1 MPENL
6 MKSLLAAT
14 LVALSA
20 TAALAQTPATSTAPK
35 PVTTV
40 PIRPAAPAATPPAT
54 QTPADTAKALGQAD
68 RIALQA
74 DLVWT
79 GDYNGVVNGEI
90 SDRVIAAIKRFQKDQ
105 GAKETGV
112 LNTQERQAL
121 AAASKKAQ
129 DNVGWKVVT
138 DMVTGARV
146 GLPGKLLPQQNSDAN
161 GTRWSAPQGTIQV
174 NLARRKESGATTAAV
189 AEREKKEPASR
200 KILYSAVRPD
210 FFVLSGLQGL
220 KKFYLRGQI
229 NGDEVRV
236 LTVLYDQAT
245 EGTMEPVVIAMSNAF
260 AAFPGAAPAQT
271 AAAPPPRKKVEYA
284 TGIVLSADGFILTD
298 RQAVDGCQF
307 ITVPQIGNADRIAE
321 DKERDLAL
329 LRVYGAK
336 GLTSLSFIS
345 AAAAKPDVTITGIA
359 DPQIQSGGA
368 AITSIASRVGTDS
381 SLSPAPGIGFSGGA
395 VVDTDG
401 RFAGM
406 AQLKPVVVAAA
417 GTAPATP
424 VATAVLVTPND
435 IRTFAGKHGVAPISP
450 VGDAKTSVVRVIC
463 VRK

>member
-1 MPENL
+1 MPENF
-6 MKSLLAAT
+6 MKSLLAASFI
-14 LVALSA
+14 ALSA
-20 TAALAQTPATSTAPK
+20 TTALAQTPAASTAPK
-35 PVTTV
+35 PVATV
-40 PIRPAAPAATPPAT
+40 PVRPAAPAATPPAK

-68 RIALQA
+68 RVALQT

-90 SDRVIAAIKRFQKDQ
+90 TDRVIAAIKKFQKEL
-105 GAKETGV
+105 GAKDTGV
-112 LNTQERQAL
+112 LNPQERAKL

-146 GLPGKLLPQQNSDAN
+146 GLPGKLLPQQTSDAN

-174 NLARRKESGATTAAV
+174 NLARRKEAGATLAAV
-189 AEREKKEPASR
+189 AEREKKEPAGR

-210 FFVLSGLQGL
+210 FVVLSGLQGL

-229 NGDEVRV
+229 SGDEVRV

-260 AAFPGAAPAQT
+260 AAFPGAATAQ
-271 AAAPPPRKKVEYA
+271 AAPAPPPRKKVEYA

-298 RQAVDGCQF
+298 RQAIDGCQF
-307 ITVPQIGNADRIAE
+307 VTIPQIGNADRVAE
-321 DKERDLAL
+321 DKARDLAL

-336 GLTSLSFIS
+336 GLKPLAIS
-345 AAAAKPDVTITGIA
+345 TDREKPDVTVIGIA
-359 DPQIQSGGA
+359 DPQLQGGGA
-368 AITSIASRVGTDS
+368 AITSVPSRVGAENA
-381 SLSPAPGIGFSGGA
+381 LSPAPAIGFSGGA
-395 VVDTDG
+395 VIDADG
-401 RFAGM
+401 KFAGM
-406 AQLKPVVVAAA
+406 AQLKPAVVAAA

-424 VATAVLVTPND
+424 VATAVVVTPN
-435 IRTFAGKHGVAPISP
+435 IVREFASKHGVTASAAN
-450 VGDAKTSVVRVIC
+450 GDAKASVVRVIC

>member
-1 MPENL
+1 
-6 MKSLLAAT
+6 MKLLFT
-14 LVALSA
+14 TALFALAS
-20 TAALAQTPATSTAPK
+20 TAALAQTAPPAAK
-35 PVTTV
+35 QK
-40 PIRPAAPAATPPAT
+40 AAPAATPPAR
-54 QTPADTAKALGQAD
+54 QTPADTAKALGLAD
-68 RIALQA
+68 RIALQT

-79 GDYNGVVNGEI
+79 GDYNGVVNGDI
-90 SDRVIAAIKRFQKDQ
+90 SDRVIAAIRKFQKEIS
-105 GAKETGV
+105 AKETGV
-112 LNTQERQAL
+112 LNPQERAKL

-146 GLPGKLLPQQNSDAN
+146 GLPGKLLPQQSSDAN

-174 NLARRKESGATTAAV
+174 NLARRKEAGATLAAV
-189 AEREKKEPASR
+189 AEREKKEPANR

-229 NGDEVRV
+229 SGDEVRV

-245 EGTMEPVVIAMSNAF
+245 EGTMAPVVIAMSNAF
-260 AAFPGAAPAQT
+260 AAFPGAAQAQ
-271 AAAPPPRKKVEYA
+271 APAAPPPRKKVEYA

-307 ITVPQIGNADRIAE
+307 VTIPQIGNADRVAE

-336 GLTSLSFIS
+336 DLKPLTIVA
-345 AAAAKPDVTITGIA
+345 AAAAKPDVMIVGIA
-359 DPQIQSGGA
+359 DPQNQSGGA
-368 AITSIASRVGTDS
+368 VITSVASQVGADNT
-381 SLSPAPGIGFSGGA
+381 LSPPPAIGFSGSA
-395 VVDTDG
+395 VVDTAG

-406 AQLKPVVVAAA
+406 AQLKPAAA
-417 GTAPATP
+417 GSTAQA
-424 VATAVLVTPND
+424 AVLITPNMV
-435 IRTFAGKHGVAPISP
+435 REFAGRNGVTAGNPNL
-450 VGDAKTSVVRVIC
+450 DAKASVVRVIC

>member
-1 MPENL
+1 

-20 TAALAQTPATSTAPK
+20 TTALAQTPAASTAPK

-40 PIRPAAPAATPPAT
+40 PIKPAAPAATPPAK

-68 RIALQA
+68 RIALQT

-90 SDRVIAAIKRFQKDQ
+90 SDRVIAAIKKFQKDQ

-112 LNTQERQAL
+112 LNTQERAAL

-146 GLPGKLLPQQNSDAN
+146 GLPGKLLPQQNSDPN

-174 NLARRKESGATTAAV
+174 NLARRKEAGATLATV

-229 NGDEVRV
+229 SGDEVRV

-284 TGIVLSADGFILTD
+284 SGIVLSTDGLIVTD

-307 ITVPQIGNADRIAE
+307 ITIPQIGNADRIAE

-336 GLTSLSFIS
+336 DLKPLTIVF
-345 AAAAKPDVTITGIA
+345 AAAAKSDVTITGIA
-359 DPQIQSGGA
+359 DPQDQSGGA
-368 AITSIASRVGTDS
+368 AITSVAARVGADN
-381 SLSPAPGIGFSGGA
+381 SLSPLPGIGFTGGA
-395 VVDTDG
+395 VVDTEG

-406 AQLKPVVVAAA
+406 ALLKPAVVAAA
-417 GTAPATP
+417 GATP
-424 VATAVLVTPND
+424 TTPAATAFLVRVNAV
-435 IRTFAGKHGVAPISP
+435 REFVGKHGATAGEPNRDPKV
-450 VGDAKTSVVRVIC
+450 SVVRVIC

>member
-1 MPENL
+1 
-6 MKSLLAAT
+6 MKSLLTAT
-14 LVALSA
+14 LLALTA
-20 TAALAQTPATSTAPK
+20 TTALAQTPAASPAPK
-35 PVTTV
+35 PVATV
-40 PIRPAAPAATPPAT
+40 PVRPVAPAATPAAK

-68 RIALQA
+68 RIALQT

-90 SDRVIAAIKRFQKDQ
+90 SDRLIAAIKKFQKEI
-105 GAKETGV
+105 GTKETGV
-112 LNTQERQAL
+112 LNPQERAKL

-146 GLPGKLLPQQNSDAN
+146 GLPGKLLPQQTSDAN

-174 NLARRKESGATTAAV
+174 SLARRKEAGATLVAV

-210 FFVLSGLQGL
+210 FVVLSGLQGL

-229 NGDEVRV
+229 SGGEVRV

-260 AAFPGAAPAQT
+260 AAFPGAAQAQT
-271 AAAPPPRKKVEYA
+271 PAAPPPRKKVEYA
-284 TGIVLSADGFILTD
+284 TGIVLSTDGLILTD
-298 RQAVDGCQF
+298 RQAIDGCQF
-307 ITVPQIGNADRIAE
+307 ITIPQIGNADRVAE

-336 GLTSLSFIS
+336 DLKPLAI
-345 AAAAKPDVTITGIA
+345 AAAGTKPDVTITGIA
-359 DPQIQSGGA
+359 DPQTQSGGA
-368 AITSIASRVGTDS
+368 AITSVAARIGADNA
-381 SLSPAPGIGFSGGA
+381 LAPAPAIGFSGGA
-395 VVDTDG
+395 VVDADG
-401 RFAGM
+401 KFAGM
-406 AQLKPVVVAAA
+406 AQLKPAVVAAA
-417 GTAPATP
+417 SATPITP
-424 VATAVLVTPND
+424 VATAVV
-435 IRTFAGKHGVAPISP
+435 VAPAI
-450 VGDAKTSVVRVIC
+450 VREFAEKHRVTAGATNGDAKTSVVRVIC

>member
-1 MPENL
+1 
-6 MKSLLAAT
+6 MKSLLA
-14 LVALSA
+14 VMFIALSA
-20 TAALAQTPATSTAPK
+20 TAVLAQTAP
-35 PVTTV
+35 
-40 PIRPAAPAATPPAT
+40 PAAKQKAAPATPPAK

-68 RIALQA
+68 RIALQT

-90 SDRVIAAIKRFQKDQ
+90 NDRLIAAIKKFQKEL

-112 LNTQERQAL
+112 LNPQERAKL

-146 GLPGKLLPQQNSDAN
+146 GLPGKLLPQQSSDAN

-174 NLARRKESGATTAAV
+174 NLARRKEAGATLAAV
-189 AEREKKEPASR
+189 AEREKKEPAGR

-210 FFVLSGLQGL
+210 FVVLSGLQGL

-229 NGDEVRV
+229 SGDEVRV

-260 AAFPGAAPAQT
+260 AAFPGAAQAQT
-271 AAAPPPRKKVEYA
+271 AVAPPPRKKVEYA

-298 RQAVDGCQF
+298 RQAIDGCQF
-307 ITVPQIGNADRIAE
+307 IAIPQIGNADRVAE
-321 DKERDLAL
+321 DKARDLAL

-336 GLTSLSFIS
+336 GLTPLNI
-345 AAAAKPDVTITGIA
+345 AASAAKPDVTITGIA
-359 DPQIQSGGA
+359 DPQNQSGGA
-368 AITSIASRVGTDS
+368 AITSVPSRIGAENA
-381 SLSPAPGIGFSGGA
+381 LSPAPAIGFSGAA
-395 VVDTDG
+395 VVDADG
-401 RFAGM
+401 TFAGM
-406 AQLKPVVVAAA
+406 AQLKPAVVAAA
-417 GTAPATP
+417 GAAPATP
-424 VATAVLVTPND
+424 VATAVVVTPND
-435 IRTFAGKHGVAPISP
+435 IRTFAGKHGVAPVSP